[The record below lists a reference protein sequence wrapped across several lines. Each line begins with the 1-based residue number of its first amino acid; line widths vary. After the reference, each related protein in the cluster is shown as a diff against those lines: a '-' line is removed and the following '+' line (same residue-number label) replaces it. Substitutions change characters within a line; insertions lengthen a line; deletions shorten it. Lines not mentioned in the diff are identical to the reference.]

1 MNLRLRIT
9 GYPEV
14 IPGDP
19 ITPLPG
25 LPTALIR
32 SSIPFIHLPI
42 YNIRAMTKRGPRLYT
57 DPRPLVSTSTFN
69 IFLSIT
75 CLIVTFTLT
84 STRAIAGQTSRRV
97 LSVPGVYKPA
107 ADPKAVVIHGNARF
121 TILTPQLIRMEWAA
135 DGKFEDRAS
144 LVFLNRRLPVPKFT
158 ANKTAQGNLTI
169 KTDALELNYH
179 PAPSSNGK
187 FTSDNLEIKFTL
199 KGRPVVWHPGMPD
212 TGNLMGTTRTL
223 DGALGDKTQEPIEPG
238 LISRDG
244 WTV

>member
-1 MNLRLRIT
+1 
-9 GYPEV
+9 
-14 IPGDP
+14 
-19 ITPLPG
+19 
-25 LPTALIR
+25 
-32 SSIPFIHLPI
+32 
-42 YNIRAMTKRGPRLYT
+42 MTKRSHALHT
-57 DPRPLVSTSTFN
+57 DPQRLVSNSSLN
-69 IFLSIT
+69 IVLLTT
-75 CLIVTFTLT
+75 CLIVTFASATA
-84 STRAIAGQTSRRV
+84 RATPVQPSSGASN
-97 LSVPGVYKPA
+97 VPGVYTPT

-121 TILTPQLIRMEWAA
+121 SVLTAQLIRMEWVA
-135 DGKFEDRAS
+135 DGKFEDHAS